1 VEYLAVVVVV
11 ALGLAAVGVWLA
23 STSRPAG
30 DGPAAVVDRAWSGLD
45 RIAAPGS
52 GTEVRTPGPFR
63 RAVRSVARAVQ
74 TGSDIAA
81 TGVASLGLGVG
92 DGVRATLDAFL
103 ADPAG
108 TLVGGGGAAAALA
121 HDPLGVTR
129 AQLDAALAYA
139 RALREL
145 PPREAYRRFMRD
157 LGEAGA
163 DLAITR
169 GKQLAVRSL
178 IRAAR
183 RRSALPPD
191 SGRRSR

>member
-1 VEYLAVVVVV
+1 MLVVV
-11 ALGLAAVGVWLA
+11 ALGLAAAGVWLA
-23 STSRPAG
+23 STSRPSG

-45 RIAAPGS
+45 RIAAPDS
-52 GTEVRTPGPFR
+52 GTGVRAPGPVR
-63 RAVRSVARAVQ
+63 RTLRGVARAVR

-92 DGVRATLDAFL
+92 DGVRATLDGFV
-103 ADPAG
+103 ADPVG

-121 HDPLGVTR
+121 RDPLGVTS

-145 PPREAYRRFMRD
+145 SPREAYRRFMRD
-157 LGEAGA
+157 LGEVGA

-178 IRAAR
+178 VRAAR
-183 RRSALPPD
+183 RRSALPRHRA
-191 SGRRSR
+191 RRSR

>member
-1 VEYLAVVVVV
+1 MVVVV

-23 STSRPAG
+23 STSHPSG

-45 RIAAPGS
+45 RIADPGS
-52 GTEVRTPGPFR
+52 GSDVRAPGPFR
-63 RAVRSVARAVQ
+63 RAVRGVARAVQ
-74 TGSDIAA
+74 TGGDITG
-81 TGVASLGLGVG
+81 TGVAALGLGVG
-92 DGVRATLDAFL
+92 DGVRATINAVL
-103 ADPAG
+103 ADPVG

-121 HDPLGVTR
+121 RDPIGVTR
-129 AQLDAALAYA
+129 AHLDAALAYA

-191 SGRRSR
+191 PERRSR